1 MKSSIVRTVLLIS
14 ILGTDMFGQAL
25 SGTVVGTVTD
35 QAGAVV
41 PGANVTLI
49 HEGTQF
55 TRTTASNAN
64 GQYTAFSFPP
74 GRITISVEHSG
85 FQKLVRSGVE
95 LTAADT
101 LTVDLR
107 LNVGNVQETVQ
118 VTGEAP
124 LLQSA
129 TATVS
134 TLITNQQMLEMP
146 LNGRSFTQLLQLGA
160 GAAPGTPGMQAG
172 LTGYGMRANT
182 GISVNGSTVHN
193 NAFLVDGLYNRQL
206 WVNGIVMVPTIDSI
220 QETRVM
226 TSNYSA
232 QYGNA
237 AGAVTIVQSKSGTNQ
252 LHGSLYEFLRND
264 KLDANTFFNNRQGAR
279 KPAFRRNEFG
289 GVFGAPIRR
298 DKTFIFVDYQGTRIV
313 QPSTSVITIPS
324 EAQKQMVRTGD
335 FSGLGPTIFDPYT
348 LVPGPNTTQIR
359 AAFPGNRIPS
369 QRLDPAAARTINLLP
384 ASNAPGAT
392 RNFVFNPS
400 GRQRDD
406 QFDIRLDENLGSS
419 DRLFFKFSYDNTEG
433 ITAGSLPPAPSTP
446 FPVGASLN
454 GGGPSLQ
461 RNWSVTGN
469 YTKVISGTTVNELRL
484 GAVRNYLDI
493 LNADNDLNTATNLGI
508 PNINISDTNLGIPY
522 MAISGYQAIG
532 NSNSF
537 PEYTR
542 AISMQAENVL
552 TLVKGS
558 HTLKFGGNLTRHRFN
573 GHTSVA
579 PRGQYLFQGQFTR
592 QVGSGSSAT
601 ALADFAMGVSP
612 NIQRSQQF
620 GNFGLRILEI
630 AGFAEDAWRV
640 SNRLTITYGMRYE
653 LQAPPYEVHDRWSN
667 LDVVTGKFLV
677 AGVNEGGHGRRLRDL
692 DKNNFGPR
700 LGLTY
705 MLTSDQK
712 TVLRTGA
719 GFSYFEA
726 NNGGRMLHSN
736 PPMNVIQAFVYDQ
749 NGPPGLRLSDGIP
762 LPVQPNL
769 ADPRQLDGVYTAFDP
784 SMKTN
789 RSMQW
794 SLGIQRELRPN
805 LLLDVSYVGS
815 RTLLMTNAVL
825 GNQAR
830 PGPGPLAPRRPLY
843 SINPILQDIDYRT
856 NYGASKY
863 HSLQMNVT
871 KRYARGLTASLAW
884 TWSHALANTKG
895 ANSSTRPQNSECY
908 SCEWGNTDENLRHMV
923 VVNHVYE
930 LPFGKGRQF
939 VNRGVAAHI
948 VGNWN
953 VSGIWTMYTG
963 YSFNPTNSTSVS
975 NSIGAPTLA
984 PTERPNRLR
993 DGNLPNDQQT
1003 IDRWFDPSAFAIPA
1017 QFTFGNSG
1025 RNVLEGPG
1033 YFNVD
1038 MGVHRN
1044 FQVRESVRLIYR
1056 WEMFNSL
1063 NRANFNNPNASIGNS
1078 TAGQISGTRPA
1089 RIMQMALKLT
1099 F

>member
-1 MKSSIVRTVLLIS
+1 
-14 ILGTDMFGQAL
+14 
-25 SGTVVGTVTD
+25 
-35 QAGAVV
+35 
-41 PGANVTLI
+41 
-49 HEGTQF
+49 
-55 TRTTASNAN
+55 
-64 GQYTAFSFPP
+64 
-74 GRITISVEHSG
+74 
-85 FQKLVRSGVE
+85 
-95 LTAADT
+95 
-101 LTVDLR
+101 
-107 LNVGNVQETVQ
+107 
-118 VTGEAP
+118 
-124 LLQSA
+124 
-129 TATVS
+129 
-134 TLITNQQMLEMP
+134 
-146 LNGRSFTQLLQLGA
+146 
-160 GAAPGTPGMQAG
+160 
-172 LTGYGMRANT
+172 
-182 GISVNGSTVHN
+182 
-193 NAFLVDGLYNRQL
+193 
-206 WVNGIVMVPTIDSI
+206 
-220 QETRVM
+220 
-226 TSNYSA
+226 
-232 QYGNA
+232 
-237 AGAVTIVQSKSGTNQ
+237 
-252 LHGSLYEFLRND
+252 
-264 KLDANTFFNNRQGAR
+264 
-279 KPAFRRNEFG
+279 
-289 GVFGAPIRR
+289 
-298 DKTFIFVDYQGTRIV
+298 
-313 QPSTSVITIPS
+313 
-324 EAQKQMVRTGD
+324 
-335 FSGLGPTIFDPYT
+335 
-348 LVPGPNTTQIR
+348 
-359 AAFPGNRIPS
+359 
-369 QRLDPAAARTINLLP
+369 
-384 ASNAPGAT
+384 
-392 RNFVFNPS
+392 
-400 GRQRDD
+400 
-406 QFDIRLDENLGSS
+406 
-419 DRLFFKFSYDNTEG
+419 
-433 ITAGSLPPAPSTP
+433 
-446 FPVGASLN
+446 
-454 GGGPSLQ
+454 
-461 RNWSVTGN
+461 
-469 YTKVISGTTVNELRL
+469 
-484 GAVRNYLDI
+484 
-493 LNADNDLNTATNLGI
+493 
-508 PNINISDTNLGIPY
+508 
-522 MAISGYQAIG
+522 
-532 NSNSF
+532 
-537 PEYTR
+537 
-542 AISMQAENVL
+542 
-552 TLVKGS
+552 
-558 HTLKFGGNLTRHRFN
+558 
-573 GHTSVA
+573 
-579 PRGQYLFQGQFTR
+579 
-592 QVGSGSSAT
+592 
-601 ALADFAMGVSP
+601 
-612 NIQRSQQF
+612 
-620 GNFGLRILEI
+620 
-630 AGFAEDAWRV
+630 
-640 SNRLTITYGMRYE
+640 
-653 LQAPPYEVHDRWSN
+653 
-667 LDVVTGKFLV
+667 
-677 AGVNEGGHGRRLRDL
+677 
-692 DKNNFGPR
+692 
-700 LGLTY
+700 

-794 SLGIQRELRPN
+794 SFGIQRELLPN

-830 PGPGPLAPRRPLY
+830 PGPGPLAPRRPLF

-993 DGNLPNDQQT
+993 DGNLSNDQRT
-1003 IDRWFDPSAFAIPA
+1003 IDRWFDPAAFAIPA

-1044 FQVRESVRLIYR
+1044 FQIRERMRLIYR